1 MANPIDLI
9 VTQDALKQVDISKL
23 PLLERRTFVLGDQ
36 VLASSKNVSKIN
48 TPSV

>member
-23 PLLERRTFVLGDQ
+23 PLLEKKDF
-36 VLASSKNVSKIN
+36 
-48 TPSV
+48 